1 MKPLLG
7 FLTIIIISAFGGM
20 VTGVVWLK
28 LLEGASLWHEWWGP
42 LLALI
47 GFSWVAVVGAIIS
60 ARLTY
65 GILAKVSYFGFSKTS
80 PKGSLVAVTVVGI
93 LAVIGYVTMRWT
105 PIAGALRHLLGGIP

>member
-1 MKPLLG
+1 
-7 FLTIIIISAFGGM
+7 M

-28 LLEGASLWHEWWGP
+28 LLEGPSLRHEMWGP
-42 LLALI
+42 LLVI
-47 GFSWVAVVGAIIS
+47 VGTSMVAVVGAIIS

-80 PKGSLVAVTVVGI
+80 PKKRSLVAVTVVGI

>member
-42 LLALI
+42 LLAL
-47 GFSWVAVVGAIIS
+47 GGTSMVAVVGAIIS

-65 GILAKVSYFGFSKTS
+65 GILAKFSYFGFSKTS
-80 PKGSLVAVTVVGI
+80 RKGSLVAVTVVGI
-93 LAVIGYVTMRWT
+93 LGVIYYVTMRWT

>member
-28 LLEGASLWHEWWGP
+28 LLEGPSLRHEMWGP
-42 LLALI
+42 LLVLV
-47 GFSWVAVVGAIIS
+47 GTSMVAVVGAIIS

-65 GILAKVSYFGFSKTS
+65 GILTKVSYFEFSKTS

-93 LAVIGYVTMRWT
+93 LGVIGYVTMRWT